1 MQVNDLVESEKD
13 KKEQIK
19 GQLPL
24 DFFPEKQPTLAN
36 FIVGSN
42 SEAVA
47 VISELAAGRG
57 PQFTYLWGYE
67 GVGKTHL
74 VRALGKLGEGI
85 PAFVE
90 NRTIYTVDNVQNLTS
105 DEQQELFVLYNTV
118 REHPGTHLLVT
129 ADRSPKE
136 FERQGF
142 RKDLTSRFS
151 WGVVFELSPLSDE
164 QKRQVILEAAS
175 QTGLKVAPEVL
186 KWVENNFP
194 RDMHTMSNLLHSL
207 DRYAMSAKRAVT
219 IPLIKEWLE
228 RNQDTKEDR

>member
-1 MQVNDLVESEKD
+1 MTMTFNESRWPRENA
-13 KKEQIK
+13 IK
-19 GQLPL
+19 VVKGNGVSKLAVFMDPMCVYCKRL
-24 DFFPEKQPTLAN
+24 SRETLAN
-36 FIVGSN
+36 LMNVTIYCY
-42 SEAVA
+42 
-47 VISELAAGRG
+47 I
-57 PQFTYLWGYE
+57 WGYE

-74 VRALGKLGEGI
+74 VRALGKQSEGV
-85 PAFVE
+85 PAFDE
-90 NRTIYTVDNVQNLTS
+90 NRTIYAVDNVQDLRP
-105 DEQQELFVLYNTV
+105 EQQQELFVLYNTV
-118 REHPGTHLLVT
+118 REHPGTHLVVT
-129 ADRSPKE
+129 ADRSPKD

-186 KWVENNFP
+186 NWIENNFP

>member
-13 KKEQIK
+13 KKEQIR

-24 DFFPEKQPTLAN
+24 DFFPEKQPTLSN

-47 VISELAAGRG
+47 VISELKEGRG

-74 VRALGKLGEGI
+74 VRALGKQSEGV
-85 PAFVE
+85 PAFDE
-90 NRTIYTVDNVQNLTS
+90 NRTIYAVDNVQDLTP
-105 DEQQELFVLYNTV
+105 EQQQELFVLYNTV
-118 REHPGTHLLVT
+118 REHPGTHLVVT
-129 ADRSPKE
+129 ADRSPKD

-164 QKRQVILEAAS
+164 QKRQVILEAGKAAERRAGPGKRS
-175 QTGLKVAPEVL
+175 APVRGLGCAPFLV
-186 KWVENNFP
+186 
-194 RDMHTMSNLLHSL
+194 HCG
-207 DRYAMSAKRAVT
+207 
-219 IPLIKEWLE
+219 
-228 RNQDTKEDR
+228 

>member
-13 KKEQIK
+13 KKEQIR

-36 FIVGSN
+36 FIVGPN

-47 VISELAAGRG
+47 VISELKEGRG

-74 VRALGKLGEGI
+74 VRALGKQSEGV
-85 PAFVE
+85 PVFE
-90 NRTIYTVDNVQNLTS
+90 EDQSIYTVDDVQNLS
-105 DEQQELFVLYNTV
+105 PDELQQLFVLYNTV
-118 REHPGTHLLVT
+118 REHSGTHLVVT
-129 ADRSPKE
+129 ADRSPKD

-164 QKRQVILEAAS
+164 QKRRVILEAAS

-186 KWVENNFP
+186 NWIENNFP

-228 RNQDTKEDR
+228 RNQDIKEGR